1 MKKRFLMSA
10 VCAAA
15 ISLCAV
21 APMNAQGGDGGPT
34 ARRVAPGGAAP
45 IPQLPFHLMENFFHY
60 PANYI
65 LGRVSGIA
73 VGPAGN
79 IVALN
84 RGYHPMLEFKPD
96 GTFARS
102 WGEGSGMFA
111 GAHQVRFD
119 PQGNLWYVDAADD
132 IIYRFDSEG
141 RTVGT
146 LGTNPEP
153 WTWQTHV
160 IERAARGKTAFYQET
175 DIGWSKDGSIFV
187 SDGYGNSRVVKFD
200 KDGNFVKAW
209 GERGGQQGNFNTP
222 HSLVV
227 DNNDVIHVADRGNSR
242 IQSFDTEGNLKAVWD
257 LPTAPWALCLTKGP
271 TQVMFVG
278 SVGRV
283 YKMDLTGKIL
293 GVFGRP
299 GRMVGTIDSIH
310 ALACPDENTVYLANL
325 YASRLDKWVLQ

>member
-1 MKKRFLMSA
+1 MKKRFLMSP

-21 APMNAQGGDGGPT
+21 APMNAQGRIG
-34 ARRVAPGGAAP
+34 APA

-60 PANYI
+60 PAHSI

-73 VGPAGN
+73 VGPSGN
-79 IVALN
+79 IIALN
-84 RGYHPMLEFKPD
+84 RGYHPVLEFNSE
-96 GTFARS
+96 GTFVRS
-102 WGEGSGMFA
+102 WGEGSSMFA

-119 PQGNLWYVDAADD
+119 PQGNLWYVDAADN

-209 GERGGQQGNFNTP
+209 GERGGQPGNFNTA

-325 YASRLDKWVLQ
+325 YASRLDKWVAQ